1 EVSMHINPTRRS
13 ILTAT
18 AAVAAVAI
26 TRAPVA
32 AAQAAVE
39 SPDRTTLHYE
49 LEFKASPQRMYS
61 AILDEKQFAAFSG
74 LPAKIDPAVGGA
86 FTMFGGEIEGPNVEL
101 VKHPRIVNAWPPAPR
116 S

>member
-1 EVSMHINPTRRS
+1 MVKYSTSLDVTFAALGDPTRRS

-86 FTMFGGEIEGPNVEL
+86 PVEAG
-101 VKHPRIVNAWPPAPR
+101 VSEPASDVR
-116 S
+116 